1 MLRGI
6 IICSA
11 TQHSFVQPMA
21 IDRAHRAA
29 ASPSIDN
36 SCTIPPTI
44 QFESIA
50 GRWEESDFGLLQPVV
65 PGPGLALLLAHGA
78 MQTQAAKSE
87 QDLLF
92 RSGAAR
98 AASGASVA
106 VITSAVEE
114 QT

>member
-1 MLRGI
+1 
-6 IICSA
+6 
-11 TQHSFVQPMA
+11 MA

-65 PGPGLALLLAHGA
+65 PGPGFGIIIAHNA
-78 MQTQAAKSE
+78 VQLSQAAKSE
-87 QDLLF
+87 QELLF
-92 RSGAAR
+92 RSGGARQAA
-98 AASGASVA
+98 GAGMA
-106 VITSAVEE
+106 VFTSAGADAMEE